1 MVTLGCHTIHFTGH
15 GHPDFLCFENGTGG
29 VHALNVKILKQLF
42 TAGRDCGSS
51 ATKLVFVG
59 ACHSRK
65 AGQAFADAGVPHVVA
80 VERMV
85 RDTAAL
91 IFTRA
96 FYLALLSGKT
106 VQQSFD
112 IAEAAVA
119 SAPDLPSSVDLQAP
133 MNQASPGGAD
143 NAQHHTTQKQF
154 LLLPEGGDHSERI
167 FENAN
172 CNEDGMGVLRDVT
185 PPQPPANLPTIP
197 TKFLGR

>member
-1 MVTLGCHTIHFTGH
+1 
-15 GHPDFLCFENGTGG
+15 
-29 VHALNVKILKQLF
+29 
-42 TAGRDCGSS
+42 
-51 ATKLVFVG
+51 
-59 ACHSRK
+59 
-65 AGQAFADAGVPHVVA
+65 
-80 VERMV
+80 MV

-119 SAPDLPSSVDLQAP
+119 SAPDLPGSVATQSSATQAL
-133 MNQASPGGAD
+133 GGSD
-143 NAQHHTTQKQF
+143 NAQHHTQHKQF

-167 FENAN
+167 FEDAN
-172 CNEDGMGVLRDVT
+172 FNEDGMGVLRDVT